1 MDARTDRRHIEQA
14 YAEFSR
20 AVSEGGTPL
29 RRMVGYQGGNELAD
43 LLWFED
49 LKLWVLLQSE
59 RIDQR
64 YQCAFGVIDSQPA
77 SVLGITCEINPPK
90 KGIDRGGAGLFVSI

>member
-1 MDARTDRRHIEQA
+1 MDALTDCRHIEQA

-20 AVSEGGTPL
+20 VVSEGGTPL
-29 RRMVGYQGGNELAD
+29 QRMVGYQGGNELAD

-59 RIDQR
+59 RINKR
-64 YQCAFGVIDSQPA
+64 YWCAFGVDDPQPA
-77 SVLGITCEINPPK
+77 SMLRCRSSTP
-90 KGIDRGGAGLFVSI
+90 RA